1 MTKHDFQIWNGLS
14 QVQQVKRF
22 KFARIALELTQEGLA
37 ARLVDYGYKGGKGT
51 VSSWEAGRNKI
62 PVLVYELVREGFA
75 ERKGR

>member
-1 MTKHDFQIWNGLS
+1 MTKQDFQTWNGLS

-37 ARLVDYGYKGGKGT
+37 ARLVDFGYKGSKDTVTAWETGKNT
-51 VSSWEAGRNKI
+51 I
-62 PVLVYELVREGFA
+62 PPLVYELVREGFA